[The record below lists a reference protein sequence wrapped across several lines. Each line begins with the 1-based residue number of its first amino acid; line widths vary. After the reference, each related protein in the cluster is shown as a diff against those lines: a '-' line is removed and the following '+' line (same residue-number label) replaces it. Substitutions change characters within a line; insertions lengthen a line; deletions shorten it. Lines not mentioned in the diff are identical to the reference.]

1 MTGAKPVLST
11 ARFRRQTNALYLFS
25 CTMLSNY
32 CNLMNSN
39 PPIIFPPINHENLHI
54 SSDPSLIPDQIPEI
68 HKNNA
73 SVDQQYAY
81 SNSDSDSDSIANSM
95 SSSTFSPSNSTP
107 IAHSP
112 LFSSPKAKKPAVI
125 YFDFW
130 TRILHTKAGG
140 IMRFLW
146 VLSRG
151 VFSTFRS
158 AAITTV
164 LIAFLYFRQRRRL
177 PTVESSKARLLGIIK
192 EKDEKINE
200 LLHQISRMNQ
210 VLMAAAAARIGAGT
224 PSGN

>member
-1 MTGAKPVLST
+1 
-11 ARFRRQTNALYLFS
+11 
-25 CTMLSNY
+25 MLSNY

-39 PPIIFPPINHENLHI
+39 LPIIFPPINHENLHI
-54 SSDPSLIPDQIPEI
+54 PSDPSLIPIQIPEI

-81 SNSDSDSDSIANSM
+81 SNSDSDSDSDSIADSM

-112 LFSSPKAKKPAVI
+112 LFSSSKAKKPAAI

-151 VFSTFRS
+151 VFWTFRS
-158 AAITTV
+158 AAIATV
-164 LIAFLYFRQRRRL
+164 LIAFLYFRQRRTLR
-177 PTVESSKARLLGIIK
+177 TVESSMARLLGIIK

-200 LLHQISRMNQ
+200 LLHQISRMKQ

>member
-1 MTGAKPVLST
+1 
-11 ARFRRQTNALYLFS
+11 
-25 CTMLSNY
+25 MLGNY
-32 CNLMNSN
+32 CSLVNSN
-39 PPIIFPPINHENLHI
+39 LPIIFPPINHENLHI
-54 SSDPSLIPDQIPEI
+54 SSDPSLIPIQIPEI

-81 SNSDSDSDSIANSM
+81 SNSDSDSDSDSIANSM

-107 IAHSP
+107 IARSP
-112 LFSSPKAKKPAVI
+112 LFSNPKAKKPAAI
-125 YFDFW
+125 YFDLW

-151 VFSTFRS
+151 VVFWTFRS
-158 AAITTV
+158 AAIATV

-177 PTVESSKARLLGIIK
+177 RTVESSKARLLGIIK
-192 EKDEKINE
+192 EKEEKINE

-210 VLMAAAAARIGAGT
+210 VLMAAAAARIGAAT